1 MYQYK
6 FKAFDVRTRKYYDG
20 TYKCQIPPSSSD
32 ERLAVL
38 QSAAAYLNKR
48 SKGYLIPLYITAVDL
63 VKPYKGVRYEK

>member
-20 TYKCQIPPSSSD
+20 MYKCQIPPSSSD

-38 QSAAAYLNKR
+38 QSASAYLNKR
-48 SKGYLIPLYITAVDL
+48 SKGYLIPLYITAVDQI
-63 VKPYKGVRYEK
+63 PA